1 MAKNKIVDKLKE
13 GVSVHELE
21 GFASKHTTELFSVI
35 ALIIG
40 AISSSYDFFTG
51 PKLTIL
57 FLTLG
62 TLVAVFFPAPV
73 EKGLKQLY
81 SFTFKQ
87 EKMAEII
94 LGAVK
99 IVVAIFIPF
108 LYFGLLGLLAGTS
121 YHYYIRHAQIM
132 SQNQPSSSRRSEVG
146 DEHD

>member
-1 MAKNKIVDKLKE
+1 MAKNKFADKLKE

-21 GFASKHTTELFSVI
+21 GFASKHTTEIFSVI
-35 ALIIG
+35 AMIIA
-40 AISSSYDFFTG
+40 AISSCYDFFTG
-51 PKLTIL
+51 PALTII

-62 TLVAVFFPAPV
+62 ALVAVFFPAPV

-87 EKMAEII
+87 EKITEIV
-94 LGAVK
+94 LGVVK

-108 LYFGLLGLLAGTS
+108 LYFALLGLLAGTS
-121 YHYYIRHAQIM
+121 YHYYIRHSQII
-132 SQNQPSSSRRSEVG
+132 SENNPRPSSKRDSG